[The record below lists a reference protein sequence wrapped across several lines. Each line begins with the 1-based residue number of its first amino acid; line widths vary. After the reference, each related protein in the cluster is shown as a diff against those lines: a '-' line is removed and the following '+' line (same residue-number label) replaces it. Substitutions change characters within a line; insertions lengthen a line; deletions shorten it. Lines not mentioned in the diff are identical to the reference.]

1 MEIETLRTPDAAF
14 DGLPNWPYA
23 PQYIED
29 LEGFGNLRIHY
40 VDTGPK
46 DADRI
51 FLCLHGQPTWSY
63 LYRKM
68 IPVFTSNGARVIAP
82 DWIGFGRS
90 DKPVRDATY
99 TYNFHR
105 NMMLSFL
112 RRLDLHSITLV
123 VQDWGGVLGLTLPQE
138 MPERFERLLIMNTA
152 LAVGRSAGKGF
163 DDWRAY
169 SNANPDMLIA
179 KLMQRSTP
187 VLSQEEAAAYAAPFP
202 DIRYKAG
209 VRRFPQMVMTE
220 PHMQGVDVSKAAL
233 RYLSTQWHGESFMA
247 IGMQD
252 PVLGPDIMYALHS
265 KIKNCPPPLEIPD
278 GGHFVQE
285 WGHEIATAA
294 LRHWGDL

>member
-1 MEIETLRTPDAAF
+1 MEIETLRTPDVAF

-23 PQYIED
+23 PQYLED

-105 NMMLSFL
+105 NMMLSFI

-169 SNANPDMLIA
+169 SNANPDMHIA

>member
-1 MEIETLRTPDAAF
+1 MEIETLRTPDGAF

-23 PQYIED
+23 PQYLED

-105 NMMLSFL
+105 NMMLSFI

-169 SNANPDMLIA
+169 SNANPDMNIA

-187 VLSQEEAAAYAAPFP
+187 FLSQEEAAAYAAPFP

-233 RYLSTQWHGESFMA
+233 RYLSTHWRGESFMA

-278 GGHFVQE
+278 GGHFLQE

>member
-105 NMMLSFL
+105 NMMLSFV

-169 SNANPDMLIA
+169 SNANPDMHIA

-187 VLSQEEAAAYAAPFP
+187 VLSPEEAGAYAAPFP

-220 PHMQGVDVSKAAL
+220 PHMQGVDISKAAL
-233 RYLSTQWHGESFMA
+233 KYLSTQWHGESFMA

-265 KIKNCPPPLEIPD
+265 KIKNCPPPLEIPN

>member
-46 DADRI
+46 DADHI

-105 NMMLSFL
+105 NIMLSFL

-169 SNANPDMLIA
+169 SNANPDMNIA

-187 VLSQEEAAAYAAPFP
+187 FLSQEEAAAYAAPFP

-285 WGHEIATAA
+285 WGLEIATAA

>member
-169 SNANPDMLIA
+169 SNANPDMNIA

>member
-23 PQYIED
+23 PKYIED

-105 NMMLSFL
+105 NMMLSFI

-169 SNANPDMLIA
+169 SNANPDMNIA

-187 VLSQEEAAAYAAPFP
+187 FLSQEEAAAYAAPFP